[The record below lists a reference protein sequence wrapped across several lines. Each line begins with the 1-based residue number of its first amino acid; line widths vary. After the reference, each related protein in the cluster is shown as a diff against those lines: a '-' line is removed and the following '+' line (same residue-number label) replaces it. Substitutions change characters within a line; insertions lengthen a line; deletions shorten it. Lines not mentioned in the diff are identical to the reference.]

1 MFIKKHHSWNLNY
14 KDAVEL
20 QKKLAKK
27 IILYDDINPVKK
39 IAGVDVRFLKNSN
52 FAIGAVLIFSF
63 PDLTLIEAKTCKS
76 KTDFPYIPGLL
87 VFREGP
93 IIEECFKKIK
103 NIPDLIF
110 YDGHGY
116 CHPRRLGIASHM
128 GILFDL
134 PSIGCA
140 KKKLCGNYQGS
151 LSLIHRGEYSFLK
164 ENGEIIGA
172 ALVTKDNVK
181 PVFVSQGHKI
191 SLSSAIKFTLDV
203 SKFRI
208 PEPIRLAHN
217 YLQEYFAEM

>member
-1 MFIKKHHSWNLNY
+1 
-14 KDAVEL
+14 
-20 QKKLAKK
+20 
-27 IILYDDINPVKK
+27 
-39 IAGVDVRFLKNSN
+39 
-52 FAIGAVLIFSF
+52 
-63 PDLTLIEAKTCKS
+63 
-76 KTDFPYIPGLL
+76 
-87 VFREGP
+87 
-93 IIEECFKKIK
+93 
-103 NIPDLIF
+103 
-110 YDGHGY
+110 
-116 CHPRRLGIASHM
+116 M

-140 KKKLCGNYQGS
+140 KKKLCGDYQGS
-151 LSLIHRGEYSFLK
+151 LTLIHRGEYSFLK

-172 ALVTKDNVK
+172 ALVTKDNGK

>member
-1 MFIKKHHSWNLNY
+1 MLIKKHHSWDLNY

-52 FAIGAVLIFSF
+52 FARGAVLIFSF
-63 PDLTLIEAKTCKS
+63 PDLTLIEVKTYKS
-76 KTDFPYIPGLL
+76 KIDFPYIPGLL

-93 IIEECFKKIK
+93 LIEECFKKIK

-116 CHPRRLGIASHM
+116 SHPRRLGIASHM

-191 SLSSAIKFTLDV
+191 SLNSAIKFTLDV